1 VRALSAISAAALLGV
16 SAGAQGPAE
25 AMGIALAAL
34 RDFELTATYH
44 HVRLTGIDTARRE
57 TAVRLIERAQESL
70 EQDRQRALLL
80 FGLASEF
87 PAPGW
92 YADFLGKDN
101 FGWLMQGREAAEAAL
116 GHPLVPVAPK
126 ARKAAAQEDKPPF
139 VPPFESEPWVFG
151 LRRNRIDLTN
161 YPDRAADIVVT
172 LDGKAA
178 GRGRMTPPDKY
189 VYARPGVGEYA
200 ITMFNGDTPPSTYRY
215 PALCVAVVEGEL
227 LVNGEPVA
235 LTSAA
240 WDGNVAVLEGLRSG
254 GYNGLVLSAP
264 TPEAVLQAQAAGF
277 GVIVR
282 PLAVKQDLAATLN
295 AHGGSVA
302 AVQQALHEAVARY
315 AATGAVWLWDLG
327 LDGAADAEELEMI
340 FGPVLAYCDPLE
352 RPRFEAIR

>member
-1 VRALSAISAAALLGV
+1 VRALCAISAAALIGV
-16 SAGAQGPAE
+16 AAGAQGPAE
-25 AMGIALAAL
+25 ALGIALAAL

-57 TAVRLIERAQESL
+57 TAVRLIERAQDTL
-70 EQDRQRALLL
+70 EQDQDRALLL

-92 YADFLGKDN
+92 YADFLGKEN
-101 FGWLMQGREAAEAAL
+101 FAWLLRGREAAEAAL

-126 ARKAAAQEDKPPF
+126 ARKAAAQAEKPPF

-161 YPDRAADIVVT
+161 YPDKAAEIVVT
-172 LDGKAA
+172 LDGKTA

-200 ITMFNGDTPPSTYRY
+200 ITMTSGDAPPSTYRY
-215 PALCVAVVEGEL
+215 PALCVSVERDKL
-227 LVNGEPVA
+227 LVNGAPFA
-235 LTSAA
+235 PKAAA
-240 WDGNVAVLEGLRSG
+240 WDGNAAALDALRSDG
-254 GYNGLVLSAP
+254 NNALVLTAP
-264 TPEAVLQAQAAGF
+264 KPEAIVQAQAAGF

-282 PLAVKQDLAATLN
+282 PLAVAKDLAATLN

-302 AVQQALHEAVARY
+302 AAQQALHEAVARY
-315 AATGAVWLWDLG
+315 AGTGAVWLWDLG
-327 LDGAADAEELEMI
+327 LDDVVDAEELEMI
-340 FGPVLAYCDPLE
+340 LGPVLAYCDPLE
-352 RPRFEAIR
+352 RPRYEAVR